1 MRVDT
6 AFKQLLRRRVREPS
20 AEPLVDPSHPIDRT
34 LLRRRNPTQVSQ
46 IGQTPRDESALD
58 KHRKLFE
65 ETDPERQLGS
75 QSQAQGPSTQ
85 ARSLMDMVEE
95 ADRQRL
101 EALEKVTSNSRKRK
115 AQVVDDDPENE
126 GGDGVEMTKPAS
138 KASSRSRSV
147 EPPSKKRALK
157 RSVPANLDVVAEGEE
172 PPPTNPSGPSKPAKK
187 APKVKGSTQLD
198 KDDSF
203 LVALASMKKGK
214 KKEEQTDRD
223 FNSLKIS
230 KPIINNDD
238 AEIDMLAWELL
249 PKDMNIRGNFMVC
262 VENVTVREGTQSK
275 RRKDGKLEWVGRP
288 DFKKFRKVSHDRLSC
303 SS

>member
-6 AFKQLLRRRVREPS
+6 DFEQLLRRRVREPS
-20 AEPLVDPSHPIDRT
+20 AEPLVDPSRPVDRT

-46 IGQTPRDESALD
+46 ISQTSRDESALD

-75 QSQAQGPSTQ
+75 QSQAQGSSTQ

-115 AQVVDDDPENE
+115 AQEVVEDDPENDD
-126 GGDGVEMTKPAS
+126 GDGVGASKPAS
-138 KASSRSRSV
+138 RASSRNRSV

-157 RSVPANLDVVAEGEE
+157 RNVPANLDVVAEDEE

-198 KDDSF
+198 KDESF

-223 FNSLKIS
+223 FNDLKIS
-230 KPIINNDD
+230 KPILNNDD

-249 PKDMNIRGNFMVC
+249 PKDMDLRGNFMIC

-288 DFKKFRKVSHDRLSC
+288 DFKKFRKVSTTD
-303 SS
+303 